1 MRLRPAWFAANET
14 VEMASLNASDL
25 SILLVEPSS
34 MQLKLIMRHL
44 REEGIEKV
52 DGVANAADALNHISQ
67 YPPDLIISAM
77 YLPDM
82 TAGGLITAIQEQHNQ
97 AIPFM
102 LISSETGS
110 EALEP
115 IRQAG
120 VMAILPKPF
129 NHNDLQRAIR
139 ATLDVIDPEEIQ
151 LQNYDVSELK
161 VLLVDDSFT
170 SRNHISRVLNS
181 MGIENIDHAENG
193 RGAVELLAQYQYDL
207 VVTDFNMPEMDGQE
221 LVHYIRDEIGDVVI
235 PILMA
240 TTENNQAKLGN
251 IRQAGVS
258 AILDKPFEPQI
269 IREMLYR
276 ILDE

>member
-1 MRLRPAWFAANET
+1 MRLRLVWFAANEM
-14 VEMASLNASDL
+14 VDMASLNASDL
-25 SILLVEPSS
+25 SILLVEPSA

-52 DGVANAADALNHISQ
+52 DGVANAADALKHIKQ

-82 TAGGLITAIQEQHNQ
+82 TAAGLITEIQEQQDQ

-110 EALEP
+110 QALEP

-129 NHNDLQRAIR
+129 NHHDLQRAIR

-161 VLLVDDSFT
+161 VLLVDDSLT

-276 ILDE
+276 VLDE